1 MGANNFDRRDFLIT
15 GCAVAAFA
23 ATPIAAA
30 TPSDA
35 EKLITRLTKDINKSI
50 EARSSDAALFVQFEK
65 IFRKYADVSTI
76 SRYALGADARSA
88 TKKQLSEFGDVFVTY
103 IARKYGSYF
112 KDFIG
117 GEITVLGSRA
127 VKKYFEVKTSTKL
140 RGQEPM
146 EVLFHVS
153 DRSGSLLLFNLYVE
167 GVSMLLSER
176 NEIGS
181 MLDKRRGDLD
191 KLIADMRILNAG

>member
-1 MGANNFDRRDFLIT
+1 MGANNFDRRTLLLAS
-15 GCAVAAFA
+15 CAVTAFL
-23 ATPIAAA
+23 ATPISAS
-30 TPSDA
+30 TSRDA
-35 EKLITRLTKDINKSI
+35 EKFITRLTKDINKSI
-50 EARSSDAALFVQFEK
+50 EAHVSDASLFAQFEK
-65 IFRKYADVSTI
+65 IFRNYADVSTI
-76 SRYALGADARSA
+76 SRYVLGADARNA
-88 TKKQLSEFGDVFVTY
+88 TTKQLAEFGDVFVAY
-103 IARKYGSYF
+103 VARKYCSYF

-117 GEITVLGSRA
+117 GEIKVLGSRA
-127 VKKYFEVKTSTKL
+127 VKKYFEVKTSAKL

-191 KLIADMRILNAG
+191 KLIADMRVLTAS

>member
-1 MGANNFDRRDFLIT
+1 MGVSNFNRRSFLAMSGLAVCAMTTT
-15 GCAVAAFA
+15 GYA
-23 ATPIAAA
+23 ATPR
-30 TPSDA
+30 DA
-35 EKLITRLTKDINKSI
+35 EVLITQLTRDINKSI
-50 EARSSDAALFVQFEK
+50 ENRLSDVSLFREFEK
-65 IFRKYADVSTI
+65 IFRKYADVATI

-88 TKKQLSEFGDVFVTY
+88 SKKQLSEFGEVFVSY
-103 IARKYGSYF
+103 ISRKYGAYF

-117 GEITVLGSRA
+117 GEITVVGSRK
-127 VKKYFEVKTSTKL
+127 VKKYFEVTTTTKL

-167 GVSMLLSER
+167 GISMLLSER

-191 KLIADMRILNAG
+191 KLIVDMRALG

>member
-1 MGANNFDRRDFLIT
+1 MGANNFDRRGFLIKS
-15 GCAVAAFA
+15 CAIAVFA
-23 ATPIAAA
+23 ATPISAA
-30 TPSDA
+30 TPRDA

-50 EARSSDAALFVQFEK
+50 EAHSSDAALFVQFEK
-65 IFRKYADVSTI
+65 IFRKYADVATI

-117 GEITVLGSRA
+117 GEITVLGARA

-191 KLIADMRILNAG
+191 KLIADMRVLTAG

>member
-1 MGANNFDRRDFLIT
+1 MRANNFDRRTFLLAS
-15 GCAVAAFA
+15 CAVTAFL
-23 ATPIAAA
+23 ATPISAS
-30 TPSDA
+30 TPRDA
-35 EKLITRLTKDINKSI
+35 GKLITRLTKDINKSI
-50 EARSSDAALFVQFEK
+50 EAGSSDASLFAQFEK

-76 SRYALGADARSA
+76 SRYVLGADARSA
-88 TKKQLSEFGDVFVTY
+88 SKKQLSEFGDVFVAY

-112 KDFIG
+112 KEFIG
-117 GEITVLGSRA
+117 GEIIVLGSRA
-127 VKKYFEVKTSTKL
+127 VKKYFEVKTTTKL

-191 KLIADMRILNAG
+191 KLIADMRVLNAG

>member
-1 MGANNFDRRDFLIT
+1 MGANNFDRRGFLIT
-15 GCAVAAFA
+15 GSAVAAFA
-23 ATPIAAA
+23 ATPIAAV
-30 TPSDA
+30 TRRDA
-35 EKLITRLTKDINKSI
+35 EKLITRLANDINKSI
-50 EARSSDAALFVQFEK
+50 EARSSEAALFVQFEK
-65 IFRKYADVSTI
+65 IFRKYADVVTM

-88 TKKQLSEFGDVFVTY
+88 TKKQLSEFSDVFVTY

-112 KDFIG
+112 KGFIG
-117 GEITVLGSRA
+117 GEITVLGSRS

-153 DRSGSLLLFNLYVE
+153 DHSGSLLLFNLHVE

-191 KLIADMRILNAG
+191 ALIADMRVLTAS

>member
-1 MGANNFDRRDFLIT
+1 MYQRSLGMHWGGCTRR
-15 GCAVAAFA
+15 
-23 ATPIAAA
+23 
-30 TPSDA
+30 
-35 EKLITRLTKDINKSI
+35 N
-50 EARSSDAALFVQFEK
+50 Q
-65 IFRKYADVSTI
+65 
-76 SRYALGADARSA
+76 
-88 TKKQLSEFGDVFVTY
+88 KQLSEFGDVFVTY

-117 GEITVLGSRA
+117 GEITVLGPVRSKNISRSKHPQNCVA
-127 VKKYFEVKTSTKL
+127 RTDGS
-140 RGQEPM
+140 
-146 EVLFHVS
+146 LFHVS

-191 KLIADMRILNAG
+191 KLIADMRV

>member
-1 MGANNFDRRDFLIT
+1 MGANNFDRRTFLLAS
-15 GCAVAAFA
+15 CAFTAFL
-23 ATPIAAA
+23 ATPISAS
-30 TPSDA
+30 TPRDA

-50 EARSSDAALFVQFEK
+50 EAGSSDASLFAQFEK

-76 SRYALGADARSA
+76 SQYVLGADARSA
-88 TKKQLSEFGDVFVTY
+88 TKKQLSEFRDVFVAY

-117 GEITVLGSRA
+117 GEIIVLGSRA

-153 DRSGSLLLFNLYVE
+153 DRSGSLLLFNLYIE

>member
-23 ATPIAAA
+23 ATPLAAA
-30 TPSDA
+30 TSSDA

-117 GEITVLGSRA
+117 GEITVLGSRV
-127 VKKYFEVKTSTKL
+127 VKKYFEVKTFTKL

-181 MLDKRRGDLD
+181 MLD
-191 KLIADMRILNAG
+191 